1 MTGYAAGYSDSV
13 YHHSAF
19 SEDPMTCPF
28 HCGMESE
35 NNELYSTPYGD
46 GLVRAFH
53 PLPQTAKVLYHT
65 GQPISMG
72 LTKKAWVCAN

>member
-1 MTGYAAGYSDSV
+1 
-13 YHHSAF
+13 
-19 SEDPMTCPF
+19 MTCPF

-35 NNELYSTPYGD
+35 NNELCSTPYGD

-53 PLPQTAKVLYHT
+53 PLPQTAKILYHT
-65 GQPISMG
+65 WQPISMG